1 MDFAFNEE
9 QEELRSMAQAFLE
22 ENSGSEQIRKAME
35 SELGYEP
42 DIWNQIGSELGWTS
56 VHIPEEYGGLG
67 LGYVELVALQEIMGA
82 RLLCAPF
89 FSSVCLGAN
98 ALLVA
103 GSEQQKQEY
112 LPGIAEGTT
121 RATLAYQGESGR
133 FDASTVDVTA
143 EANGNSYRLNGKSTF
158 VVDGHCA
165 DLIVVAARAP
175 GSEGEAGLGLF
186 AVPGDAAGLSR
197 KRLPT
202 VDQTRRLASLEF
214 ANVEVP
220 AAARLGDEESA
231 GPALSR
237 TLDLA
242 AIGLAAEQVGGAQ
255 QCLDMSVDYAK
266 EREQFGR
273 AIGSFQAIK
282 HKCADMMLLVESAR
296 SAAYYAGCT
305 VAEENESELATVA
318 PLAKAYCSDAYFQ
331 CAADSIQI
339 HGGVGFTWE
348 YDVHL
353 YFKRAKSS
361 EILLGDA
368 QYHREL
374 LAQRIGL

>member
-9 QEELRSMAQAFLE
+9 QEELRAMAQAFLE

-42 DIWNQIGSELGWTS
+42 EVWNQVGSELGWTS
-56 VHIPEEYGGLG
+56 VHIPEAYGGLG
-67 LGYVELVALQEIMGA
+67 LGYVELVALMEIMGA

-103 GSEQQKQEY
+103 GSEEQKQQY
-112 LPGIAEGTT
+112 LPGIAEGRT
-121 RATLAYQGESGR
+121 RATLAYQGQSGR
-133 FDASTVDVTA
+133 DDASTVEVVA
-143 EANGNSYRLNGKSTF
+143 EASSDGYRLNGTSAF

-165 DLIVVAARAP
+165 DLVIVAARAE
-175 GSEGEAGLGLF
+175 GSEGEAGLSLF
-186 AVPGDAAGLSR
+186 AVPGDAPGLSR
-197 KRLPT
+197 ARVPT
-202 VDQTRRLASLEF
+202 VDQTRRLATLEF
-214 ANVEVP
+214 SGVEVA
-220 AAARLGDEESA
+220 AAARLGAEGEA
-231 GPALSR
+231 APALSR

-242 AIGLAAEQVGGAQ
+242 AIALAAEQVGGSQ
-255 QCLDMSVDYAK
+255 QCLDMAVAYAK

-273 AIGSFQAIK
+273 PIGSFQSIK

-296 SAAYYAGCT
+296 SAAYYAGCA
-305 VAEENESELATVA
+305 VAEENEDEILTVA
-318 PLAKAYCSDAYFQ
+318 PLAKAYCSDAYFR
-331 CAADSIQI
+331 CAAECIQI

-361 EILLGDA
+361 ESLLGDA
-368 QYHREL
+368 SYHREL
-374 LAQRIGL
+374 LAQRIDL